1 MMSSAYVRAD
11 LVRTILAVTVHVTDS
26 VTAVGLHDLNYPPLT
41 GFSNPWSLGLGLRTE
56 SFQTSFK
63 RYSSLFY
70 GRERE
75 RGSLEIFAAM
85 KSSSI
90 SMAVILQKVMARVS
104 TTE

>member
-70 GRERE
+70 GRER
-75 RGSLEIFAAM
+75 GSLEIFAAM